1 MNLRE
6 TRERIGIRPWR
17 LFVFFT
23 GFATALFA
31 VLPLARYSGILDAL
45 GLTCDAGEKAVLLEF
60 PQYGG
65 KVVGK
70 DIKGPLG
77 GEVVN
82 FPPLQ
87 APPPGCDLMFANRH
101 ASLEQVSAYYEK
113 RLTEHGWKVKRF
125 PVDREGEFEYP
136 HVDGVR
142 DGLRYEV
149 HYWPIGLTSSA
160 PADWSNALDREGT
173 YVYVLVYKLVDAGRL
188 LG

>member
-17 LFVFFT
+17 LV
-23 GFATALFA
+23 
-31 VLPLARYSGILDAL
+31 VLLLCLAMPLLVIPPLARYSGILDAL
-45 GLTCDAGEKAVLLEF
+45 GLTCDAEEKAAFLEF

-65 KVVGK
+65 KLVGK

-87 APPPGCDLMFANRH
+87 APPPGCDLFVVARH
-101 ASLEQVSAYYEK
+101 ASVEQVSAYYEK
-113 RLTEHGWKVKRF
+113 KLTEHGWEVKRF
-125 PVDREGEFEYP
+125 PVDGEGEFEYP

-142 DGLRYEV
+142 DDLRYEV
-149 HYWPIGLTSSA
+149 HYWPMGLESNA
-160 PADWSNALDREGT
+160 PADWSGALGREGSEA
-173 YVYVLVYKLVDAGRL
+173 YVLVYKP
-188 LG
+188 

>member
-1 MNLRE
+1 MNLRQ

-17 LFVFFT
+17 LVVLLLV
-23 GFATALFA
+23 FATALL
-31 VLPLARYSGILDAL
+31 VVVPLARYSGILDAL
-45 GLTCDAGEKAVLLEF
+45 GLTCDAEEKAALLEF

-65 KVVGK
+65 EVVGK

-87 APPPGCDLMFANRH
+87 APPPGCELMFDDRQ
-101 ASLEQVSAYYEK
+101 ASVEQVSAYYEK
-113 RLTEHGWKVKRF
+113 KLTEHGWEVKRF

-142 DGLRYEV
+142 DDLRYEV
-149 HYWPIGLTSSA
+149 HYWPMGLESSA
-160 PADWSNALDREGT
+160 PADWSDALDREGT
-173 YVYVLVYKLVDAGRL
+173 YVYVLVYKP
-188 LG
+188 